1 MADLTLEESQQRITD
16 LEKRLEQSTE
26 SVKELTSRASELD
39 VVRASGVKLKTE
51 YDALNT
57 QYSTAAEQL
66 KELETTKQSLTELQ
80 ESHTQLETRHTDSI
94 KSRLQSFG
102 LATDKYQSKSLV
114 ELEAMESALTG
125 YIPPAS
131 STITNPPANPNKIGA
146 DGGVGDKGRDNSTSP
161 YALELDE
168 ITRARNR
175 K

>member
-1 MADLTLEESQQRITD
+1 MADLTLEESQQKIID
-16 LEKRLEQSTE
+16 LEKRLEQSAE

-39 VVRASGVKLKTE
+39 VVRAGEAKLKTE

-66 KELETTKQSLTELQ
+66 KELETTRQSLVALQ

-102 LATDKYQSKSLV
+102 LAEDKYQSRSLI
-114 ELEAMESALTG
+114 ELEAMESVLTG

-131 STITNPPANPNKIGA
+131 STITNPPANPDKIGT
-146 DGGVGDKGRDNSTSP
+146 DGSPGDSGNNNNASP
-161 YALELDE
+161 YVLELDE
-168 ITRARNR
+168 IDRARN
-175 K
+175 KK